1 MENLHTIIESGQ
13 RQLEEERQ
21 GSEALRNDMLAM
33 ERQLAS
39 STKSMEKLALALR
52 ESPRWRS
59 PLQASRAC
67 CRGRCKRGAWLLACQ
82 VVRSRRGKMPSGMTK
97 SPQKDSV

>member
-39 STKSMEKLALALR
+39 STKSMEKLALALGER
-52 ESPRWRS
+52 QEKVEELEAMLEHWP
-59 PLQASRAC
+59 
-67 CRGRCKRGAWLLACQ
+67 
-82 VVRSRRGKMPSGMTK
+82 
-97 SPQKDSV
+97 